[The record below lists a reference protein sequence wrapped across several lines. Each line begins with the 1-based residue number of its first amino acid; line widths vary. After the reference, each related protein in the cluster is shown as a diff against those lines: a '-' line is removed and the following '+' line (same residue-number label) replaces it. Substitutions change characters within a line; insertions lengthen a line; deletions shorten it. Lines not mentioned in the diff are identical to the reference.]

1 MAEWTSLNFTDFT
14 RHETG
19 SVVLTPDQ
27 QSARKGYTCMQ
38 QQATPSAIDNLRRRR
53 ADSHRH
59 CQQRG
64 HEAQACGG
72 EPRARAAQEAGGAG
86 AVVVR
91 VRRRR
96 RDEEHVDGELLAGL
110 AVLADAAEV
119 EALAGVGE
127 LDDGGPALVPAGD
140 VAHAARVEQLPRRH
154 LHDVVHPAPVQEHWQ
169 AGSRMKEGRGA
180 PGSSSSMCTR
190 SVRRASW

>member
-1 MAEWTSLNFTDFT
+1 MA
-14 RHETG
+14 R
-19 SVVLTPDQ
+19 
-27 QSARKGYTCMQ
+27 
-38 QQATPSAIDNLRRRR
+38 
-53 ADSHRH
+53 
-59 CQQRG
+59 
-64 HEAQACGG
+64 
-72 EPRARAAQEAGGAG
+72 EAGGAG

-169 AGSRMKEGRGA
+169 AGR
-180 PGSSSSMCTR
+180 
-190 SVRRASW
+190 